1 MRSGENCIAKGI
13 YGHHQISG
21 YLSVRQFIIVEKDGK
36 KCLLLRFENEASF
49 DITQAEF
56 SLKQLNSKGDVIDV
70 STIGYSNMKIRAGQM
85 YALKEGIVLKNECFD
100 FIIQM
105 ISLTGG
111 RYRYSFNG
119 DIVSAH
125 YDKPEYRKNTA
136 GRGNAPS
143 SIAKVT
149 RGYSDKSVVSHSK
162 IAGLSLLLIG
172 ALFIA
177 IVSYNLLKPQIAE
190 LLKPKEKE
198 TEYRQTEKYL

>member
-111 RYRYSFNG
+111 RYRYMHF
-119 DIVSAH
+119 
-125 YDKPEYRKNTA
+125 
-136 GRGNAPS
+136 
-143 SIAKVT
+143 
-149 RGYSDKSVVSHSK
+149 
-162 IAGLSLLLIG
+162 LLCSLFR
-172 ALFIA
+172 ALR
-177 IVSYNLLKPQIAE
+177 P
-190 LLKPKEKE
+190 P
-198 TEYRQTEKYL
+198 R